1 MTISLQV
8 GEKTVSDW
16 SLTTPGTSSLGSL
29 LAMTLNQGAPS
40 SLKDPMQKLDSEHLE
55 SYRRAFDE
63 FDLDGDGKISTQE
76 LHLAFRRVGLNP
88 TEGEVQDIIN
98 QYDMDGSGNVRVLRS
113 RLKFYWIY
121 I

>member
-1 MTISLQV
+1 M
-8 GEKTVSDW
+8 SDW

-29 LAMTLNQGAPS
+29 LAMTLSQGAPA
-40 SLKDPMQKLDSEHLE
+40 SLKDPMQKLDPEHLE

-98 QYDMDGSGNVRVLRS
+98 QYDMDGSGNVSVI
-113 RLKFYWIY
+113 KQNIEDK
-121 I
+121 